1 MTFQNILQKPSRRQF
16 LKGLGG
22 VAVLSGV
29 GESMGAVRGRRAPKL
44 AAQLYSIHKIF
55 WKKPEWCLEGLKKA
69 GYDGVEFA
77 GYGGHSAKE
86 IRKYLAD
93 AGLVGMGTH
102 VNGFT
107 ELTGDVLAKTL
118 NFCAE
123 AGFASVT
130 TPHALCKDEAGYRR
144 FGRDMSL
151 AAEKAVPYGIKVG
164 IHTTYDHFRVSF
176 NGKTAWDTIFAEA
189 SPLLQQQVDT
199 SNTFHV
205 IGDGLLALLEKYR
218 GRHHSVH
225 LKENVPS
232 ATATLGE
239 RPTDGGRI
247 VPWRQVLDCLAAED
261 VAWHVVEAEAVPDS
275 LDPLAN
281 SLKFLATLA

>member
-16 LKGLGG
+16 MKGLGG

-55 WKKPEWCLEGLKKA
+55 WQKPEWCLEGLKKA

-107 ELTGDVLAKTL
+107 ELTGDGLAKTL
-118 NFCAE
+118 DFCAE

-151 AAEKAVPYGIKVG
+151 AAEKATPSPTIERNGGGLMEVEKV
-164 IHTTYDHFRVSF
+164 
-176 NGKTAWDTIFAEA
+176 
-189 SPLLQQQVDT
+189 
-199 SNTFHV
+199 
-205 IGDGLLALLEKYR
+205 
-218 GRHHSVH
+218 
-225 LKENVPS
+225 
-232 ATATLGE
+232 
-239 RPTDGGRI
+239 
-247 VPWRQVLDCLAAED
+247 
-261 VAWHVVEAEAVPDS
+261 
-275 LDPLAN
+275 
-281 SLKFLATLA
+281 